1 MTYKGYEI
9 RESSGGGKAGRGCNK
24 TGTIQVREPL
34 QPPYY
39 LLKKQIR
46 FKVSD
51 PTSRFRAVQKAREH
65 IDNLVVKAGESK
77 AAS

>member
-24 TGTIQVREPL
+24 TGTIQVREPFNATH
-34 QPPYY
+34 Y

-46 FKVSD
+46 FTVGD
-51 PTSRFRAVQKAREH
+51 PTSRLRAVQKAREH
-65 IDNLVVKAGESK
+65 IDSLVVKAGESK